1 MLDTLI
7 NFEVH
12 CYRDNVTI
20 NCQLNVT
27 KLGRWLLRLVSIIV
41 CLIVITFGSIIDPVL
56 LVSFWHHPHSVA
68 VWCSMN
74 NIKCLLKVFKL

>member
-27 KLGRWLLRLVSIIV
+27 KLGRWLIRLVSIIL
-41 CLIVITFGSIIDPVL
+41 CLIVITFASIIDPVWL
-56 LVSFWHHPHSVA
+56 CYLSAFGTILTVLQCGVQ
-68 VWCSMN
+68 
-74 NIKCLLKVFKL
+74 